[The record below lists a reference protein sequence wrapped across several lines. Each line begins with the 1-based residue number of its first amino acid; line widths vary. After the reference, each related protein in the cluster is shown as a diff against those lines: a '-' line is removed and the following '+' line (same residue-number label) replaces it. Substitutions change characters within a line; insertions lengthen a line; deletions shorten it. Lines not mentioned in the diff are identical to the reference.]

1 METLK
6 RKCLLCEAIM
16 TLGPRQGK
24 TRYCRACARLV
35 KRMQVNKCQRRRRE
49 LAKKRRGLVVSKAE
63 HPKPETRNQ
72 KPETRNQKP
81 ETRNPKPETRNS
93 KPETLTLTRG
103 GIRQAMICAGMQGV
117 RTLDGIMAAK
127 AKPPHMS
134 DVRWRIELRRRA
146 NPGWY
151 DLLPEHPVLP
161 VARPATASDLGY

>member
-24 TRYCRACARLV
+24 TRYCRECARLV
-35 KRMQVNKCQRRRRE
+35 KRMQVNKSQRRRRE
-49 LAKKRRGLVVSKAE
+49 REKKRRRLVASKSE
-63 HPKPETRNQ
+63 NL
-72 KPETRNQKP
+72 KP

-93 KPETLTLTRG
+93 KKLTRG
-103 GIRQAMICAGMQGV
+103 GIRQAMICAGLHGA
-117 RTLDGIMAAK
+117 RTLDGIMAART
-127 AKPPHMS
+127 KPPHMS

-151 DLLPEHPVLP
+151 ELLPESPCLP
-161 VARPATASDLGY
+161 VGRPATASDLGY

>member
-24 TRYCRACARLV
+24 TRYCRECARLV
-35 KRMQVNKCQRRRRE
+35 KRMQVNKSQRRRRALE
-49 LAKKRRGLVVSKAE
+49 KERRRLVVS
-63 HPKPETRNQ
+63 NQ
-72 KPETRNQKP
+72 
-81 ETRNPKPETRNS
+81 KPETRNS
-93 KPETLTLTRG
+93 KPETLTRG
-103 GIRQAMICAGMQGV
+103 GIRQAMVCAGLQGV
-117 RTLDGIMAAK
+117 RSLDGIMAART
-127 AKPPHMS
+127 KPPLMS

-151 DLLPEHPVLP
+151 ELLPESPCLP

>member
-6 RKCLLCEAIM
+6 RKCLLCEEVM

-24 TRYCRACARLV
+24 TRYCRECARLV
-35 KRMQVNKCQRRRRE
+35 KRMQVNKSQRRRRALE
-49 LAKKRRGLVVSKAE
+49 KKRRRLAVS
-63 HPKPETRNQ
+63 
-72 KPETRNQKP
+72 
-81 ETRNPKPETRNS
+81 NPKPETRNS

-103 GIRQAMICAGMQGV
+103 EFRQAMICAGLQCV
-117 RTLDGIMAAK
+117 RTLDGIMAART
-127 AKPPHMS
+127 KPPHMS

-151 DLLPEHPVLP
+151 ELLPESPCLP

>member
-1 METLK
+1 MATLK

-24 TRYCRACARLV
+24 TRYCRECARIV
-35 KRMQVNKCQRRRRE
+35 KRMQVNKSQRRRRAQE
-49 LAKKRRGLVVSKAE
+49 KKRRVS
-63 HPKPETRNQ
+63 NQ
-72 KPETRNQKP
+72 
-81 ETRNPKPETRNS
+81 KPETRNS

-103 GIRQAMICAGMQGV
+103 GIRQAMVCAGLQGV
-117 RTLDGIMAAK
+117 RSLDGIMTAK

-151 DLLPEHPVLP
+151 ELLPENHCLP
-161 VARPATASDLGY
+161 VGRPAPASDLGY

>member
-6 RKCLLCEAIM
+6 RKCLLCEEVM

-24 TRYCRACARLV
+24 TRYCRECARLV
-35 KRMQVNKCQRRRRE
+35 KRMQVNKSQRRCRE
-49 LAKKRRGLVVSKAE
+49 LAKKRRRLAVSN
-63 HPKPETRNQ
+63 P
-72 KPETRNQKP
+72 KP
-81 ETRNPKPETRNS
+81 ETRNPK
-93 KPETLTLTRG
+93 KLTRG

-117 RTLDGIMAAK
+117 RTLDGIMAART
-127 AKPPHMS
+127 KPPHMS

-151 DLLPEHPVLP
+151 ELLPESPCLP

>member
-24 TRYCRACARLV
+24 TRYCRECARLV
-35 KRMQVNKCQRRRRE
+35 KRMQVNKSQRRCRE
-49 LAKKRRGLVVSKAE
+49 LAKKRRRLAVS
-63 HPKPETRNQ
+63 
-72 KPETRNQKP
+72 
-81 ETRNPKPETRNS
+81 NPKPETRNS
-93 KPETLTLTRG
+93 KPETRNSKPETLTRG

-117 RTLDGIMAAK
+117 RSLDGIMAART
-127 AKPPHMS
+127 KPPHMS

-151 DLLPEHPVLP
+151 ELLPESPCLP

>member
-6 RKCLLCEAIM
+6 RKCLLCEEIM

-24 TRYCRACARLV
+24 TRYCRECARLV
-35 KRMQVNKCQRRRRE
+35 KRMQVNKSQRRCRE
-49 LAKKRRGLVVSKAE
+49 LAKKRRRLAVS
-63 HPKPETRNQ
+63 
-72 KPETRNQKP
+72 
-81 ETRNPKPETRNS
+81 NPKPETRNS
-93 KPETLTLTRG
+93 KPETRNSKPETLTRG

-117 RTLDGIMAAK
+117 RSLDGIMAART
-127 AKPPHMS
+127 KPPHMS

-151 DLLPEHPVLP
+151 ELLPESPCLP

>member
-24 TRYCRACARLV
+24 TRYCRECARLV
-35 KRMQVNKCQRRRRE
+35 KRMQVNKSQRRCRE
-49 LAKKRRGLVVSKAE
+49 LAKKRRRLAVS
-63 HPKPETRNQ
+63 
-72 KPETRNQKP
+72 
-81 ETRNPKPETRNS
+81 NPKPETRNS
-93 KPETLTLTRG
+93 KPETRNSKPETLTRG

-117 RTLDGIMAAK
+117 RSLDGIMAART
-127 AKPPHMS
+127 KPPHMS

-151 DLLPEHPVLP
+151 ELLPESPCLP
-161 VARPATASDLGY
+161 VARPATASDRGYRP